1 MYRSVLD
8 GATVLS
14 DEYIRWPVSV
24 LRDANHRSR
33 GCAFVTFEKRQSA
46 VNAIQRMHHS
56 CTMDGCSSPINVR
69 FADTPKDKEVRKMH
83 QKFGENLFKPSNKA
97 SLTPLNLM
105 LFNQLYSNA
114 VSSMHNAPPTQ
125 DRSSGDHHFPL
136 SNVLNTNR
144 SNSMLPWQNLGAF
157 GDHHDDQFPI
167 RHSSTL
173 WSPSSTDE
181 FRLLDGFLSSSNH
194 QFHRDEIP
202 SSFLAANPKQ
212 KQQNNNNNSQS
223 IRKSPERQVI
233 GPFGSNLW
241 VLDSIRRVRDIRSDR

>member
-1 MYRSVLD
+1 
-8 GATVLS
+8 
-14 DEYIRWPVSV
+14 
-24 LRDANHRSR
+24 
-33 GCAFVTFEKRQSA
+33 
-46 VNAIQRMHHS
+46 MHHS

-69 FADTPKDKEVRKMH
+69 FADTPKDKEVRKMQ
-83 QKFGENLFKPSNKA
+83 QKFGDTLFKPSNDS

-114 VSSMHNAPPTQ
+114 VSSIHSPSTL
-125 DRSSGDHHFPL
+125 DRSSGDHHLPL
-136 SNVLNTNR
+136 SNVLTSTLTPRR

-181 FRLLDGFLSSSNH
+181 FRLLDGFLSSSNP

-202 SSFLAANPKQ
+202 SSFLTTPKQ

-223 IRKSPERQVI
+223 IRKSSERQVI
-233 GPFGSNLW
+233 GPFGSNL
-241 VLDSIRRVRDIRSDR
+241 

>member
-1 MYRSVLD
+1 MS
-8 GATVLS
+8 
-14 DEYIRWPVSV
+14 IRRFCSV
-24 LRDANHRSR
+24 LRDASHRSR

-46 VNAIQRMHHS
+46 ANAIQRMHHS

-97 SLTPLNLM
+97 PLTSLNLM

-114 VSSMHNAPPTQ
+114 VSSMHTPSAQ

-136 SNVLNTNR
+136 SNVLTPNR
-144 SNSMLPWQNLGAF
+144 SNSMLPWQTLGAF
-157 GDHHDDQFPI
+157 GDHHDDQFPM

-202 SSFLAANPKQ
+202 SSVLANPKQ
-212 KQQNNNNNSQS
+212 KQQNNNNSSQS
-223 IRKSPERQVI
+223 IRKSPDQQMI
-233 GPFGSNLW
+233 GPFGSNL
-241 VLDSIRRVRDIRSDR
+241 